1 MVLEFL
7 NVMLGFLLCVCVCVC
22 VCACVRIHIC
32 LWFVVIMRFMN
43 IDLYTCGLFRAAH
56 HKFE

>member
-7 NVMLGFLLCVCVCVC
+7 KCYAWVSLVCVCVCVC
-22 VCACVRIHIC
+22 VCVRIHIC
-32 LWFVVIMRFMN
+32 LWFVAIIRFMN